1 MFVFCYDAVLSTGE
15 FMRILSSFIGF
26 ALAII
31 LAIFIFAPDRLP
43 VGYGF
48 EPVPV
53 DLTVENTVV
62 GELVEKMTG
71 ANGKNLVIR
80 NTANKVLNNLTLTL
94 RGKDGKIKRQHIVER
109 FPIAGKVTLGWAQ
122 DWAFEPGDE
131 LEAAA
136 SAYYKV
142 VWAL

>member
-1 MFVFCYDAVLSTGE
+1 
-15 FMRILSSFIGF
+15 MRIISSFIGF
-26 ALAII
+26 LLAIVI
-31 LAIFIFAPDRLP
+31 TIFIFAPDRLP

-53 DLTVENTVV
+53 ELTVQNTLASD
-62 GELVEKMTG
+62 LVETMTG
-71 ANGKNLVIR
+71 KNAKNLVIK
-80 NTANKVLNNLTLTL
+80 NTSNKIINNLTLTL
-94 RGKDGKIKRQHIVER
+94 RDKDGKIKHQYIEQRL
-109 FPIAGKVTLGWAQ
+109 PINGEVSLGWLQ
-122 DWAFEPGDE
+122 KWSFEPGDE